1 MPEFMSAPETWVA
14 VSFIA
19 FVAILIYY
27 KIPKLVTDQL
37 DKRSAIIAKE
47 LEEATKLREDAQA
60 LLASY
65 QRQQREAE
73 KESENILE
81 QARQEAELMREESE
95 VALAAQ
101 IDRRTRLAEERIGQ
115 AEAQAMKEVKDIAAD
130 IAAEAAR
137 KIIADTLDDTSG
149 DKLIEKSIAE
159 VKDKLH

>member
-14 VSFIA
+14 VSFFA

-27 KIPKLVTDQL
+27 KVPKMITDSL
-37 DKRSAIIAKE
+37 DERSAMIAKE

-73 KESENILE
+73 KESENIVE
-81 QARQEAELMREESE
+81 QARQEAELMREEAE
-95 VALAAQ
+95 AALAAQ

-115 AEAQAMKEVKDIAAD
+115 AEAQAVKEVKDIAAD

-137 KIIADTLDDTSG
+137 KIIAETMDDTSG

-159 VKDKLH
+159 VKDKMH

>member
-73 KESENILE
+73 KESENIVE
-81 QARQEAELMREESE
+81 QARQEAELMREEAE
-95 VALAAQ
+95 AALAAQ

-115 AEAQAMKEVKDIAAD
+115 AEAQAVKEVKDIAAD

-137 KIIADTLDDTSG
+137 KIIAETMDDTSG

-159 VKDKLH
+159 VKDKMH